1 MGSINIAVKNLPGTV
16 ANNIKQKHS
25 THAKI
30 NCLDSSNSKLKL
42 YKIQYVTVIGNPKLE
57 NEEDVA
63 EDIAKSIEE
72 AYSVV
77 IWYMRFIPFFGFF
90 ASNFFGKDYFCE
102 PVQISQISSLF
113 LILFLRSSQLYKR
126 VTK

>member
-1 MGSINIAVKNLPGTV
+1 M

-57 NEEDVA
+57 NKEDVA

-72 AYSVV
+72 VYSVV

-90 ASNFFGKDYFCE
+90 ASNFFGKDYFCV
-102 PVQISQISSLF
+102 PVQISSLF
-113 LILFLRSSQLYKR
+113 LILFLRFS
-126 VTK
+126 